1 MAGIAGTA
9 IVAVMF
15 VVFDVAGY
23 AGHIHF
29 ILKRIIRMAVDTGQL
44 RVLALEQELGI
55 SRLIKAGVV
64 PIARVVTSLT
74 LVATSTVMRII
85 LSVTSE
91 AGGRR
96 ILIGRILVATQ
107 AGGFLMLPE

>member
-1 MAGIAGTA
+1 MFTVEQKFSIA
-9 IVAVMF
+9 
-15 VVFDVAGY
+15 
-23 AGHIHF
+23 
-29 ILKRIIRMAVDTGQL
+29 RM
-44 RVLALEQELGI
+44 
-55 SRLIKAGVV
+55 IKAGVIPV
-64 PIARVVTSLT
+64 ARVVTILT

-96 ILIGRILVATQ
+96 VLIGRILVAIQ